1 MQRAIQTT
9 IMRGGTSKGIFLA
22 ASDLPAPGA
31 LRDAVILRI
40 FGSPDPRQIDGLGGA
55 DTLTSKLAII
65 GPPSVPSADVDY
77 TFGQVS
83 FVEAKVDY
91 GGNCGNISSAVG
103 PYASFVQVDA
113 SEKQR
118 VVRVHNT
125 NTGALLQCT
134 VQLSEGRAAVD
145 GEVEIAGAARRSAA
159 TRGSVTGKLLPSGQ
173 LKESLQVP
181 GDGPESVAEEVD
193 VTLLDAGQPMVF
205 MRATDLFK
213 LQPEVASAG
222 PKAQA
227 EALKNDAALLRRVER
242 IRGVAAVRMGIV
254 EQWHLAEKE
263 SPYTPFVAAISPP
276 ASKDADF
283 SSLCVFMQ
291 KIHQA
296 YPVTGSVATAAAA
309 LLEGSIFPEA
319 GLKPFPRSDD
329 GCKALVS
336 ASAIPVERLGS
347 YVELLEGAPP
357 VMDVDAAVRLEPPEL
372 LRAAMVRSAR
382 CLMDGEAYIPWSAA
396 EAVAAIAEKTPGMD
410 LNARRG
416 DPIATEELK
425 ALAPEL
431 GFQAA
436 REATGKIYETLE
448 KLKAAKQKNGDET
461 QSFEVCSLSLQKQ
474 LLSLRRAHRA
484 MIKFSDNGRMA
495 EVAARKQTESEFQ
508 NFQTRK
514 YESSVCR
521 AAAGRCRYLETPQ
534 LEELRPLI
542 TGFQEKEQDSTAE
555 AERATALT
563 EMIQQEL
570 QKRISLEEEL
580 KALEEKKQLE
590 QQKLTARVSLGKQ
603 LSAKI
608 SSLKRAL
615 EPLCSLLR
623 GDDATKPEAAGNP
636 GKGIPGMAG
645 AMGEK

>member
-1 MQRAIQTT
+1 MQRAIPTT

-22 ASDLPAPGA
+22 ASDLPVPGA

-103 PYASFVQVDA
+103 PYAIDKGFVPVDA

-145 GEVEIAGAARRSAA
+145 GEVEIAGVPGTAAPVDLDFSA

-173 LKESLQVP
+173 LKERLQVP
-181 GDGPESVAEEVD
+181 GDGPESMAEEVD

-213 LQPEVASAG
+213 LQPEVAGAG

-254 EQWHLAEKE
+254 DAWHLAEKE

-276 ASKDADF
+276 ASEDADF

-309 LLEGSIFPEA
+309 LLEDSIFPEA

-329 GCKALVS
+329 GCKALVRIGHPS
-336 ASAIPVERLGS
+336 G
-347 YVELLEGAPP
+347 

-372 LRAAMVRSAR
+372 LRAAMVRTAR
-382 CLMDGEAYIPWSAA
+382 CLMDGQVYIPWS
-396 EAVAAIAEKTPGMD
+396 VWP
-410 LNARRG
+410 
-416 DPIATEELK
+416 
-425 ALAPEL
+425 
-431 GFQAA
+431 
-436 REATGKIYETLE
+436 
-448 KLKAAKQKNGDET
+448 
-461 QSFEVCSLSLQKQ
+461 
-474 LLSLRRAHRA
+474 
-484 MIKFSDNGRMA
+484 
-495 EVAARKQTESEFQ
+495 
-508 NFQTRK
+508 
-514 YESSVCR
+514 
-521 AAAGRCRYLETPQ
+521 
-534 LEELRPLI
+534 
-542 TGFQEKEQDSTAE
+542 
-555 AERATALT
+555 
-563 EMIQQEL
+563 
-570 QKRISLEEEL
+570 
-580 KALEEKKQLE
+580 
-590 QQKLTARVSLGKQ
+590 
-603 LSAKI
+603 SA
-608 SSLKRAL
+608 
-615 EPLCSLLR
+615 
-623 GDDATKPEAAGNP
+623 
-636 GKGIPGMAG
+636 
-645 AMGEK
+645 

>member
-22 ASDLPAPGA
+22 AADLPAPGA

-103 PYASFVQVDA
+103 PYAIDKGFVKVDA
-113 SEKQR
+113 SEQQR

-145 GEVEIAGAARRSAA
+145 GDVQIAGVPGTAAPVDLDFSA

-173 LKESLQVP
+173 LRESLQVP
-181 GDGPESVAEEVD
+181 SDGESMEEVE

-254 EQWHLAEKE
+254 EHWHLAEKE

-276 ASKDADF
+276 DSKDADF

-319 GLKPFPRSDD
+319 GLKTFPRSDD
-329 GCKALVS
+329 GCKALVRIGHPS
-336 ASAIPVERLGS
+336 G
-347 YVELLEGAPP
+347 
-357 VMDVDAAVRLEPPEL
+357 VMEVDAAVRTEPPEL
-372 LRAAMVRSAR
+372 LRAAMVRTAR
-382 CLMDGEAYIPWSAA
+382 CLMDGQVYIPWSVWPA
-396 EAVAAIAEKTPGMD
+396 
-410 LNARRG
+410 
-416 DPIATEELK
+416 
-425 ALAPEL
+425 
-431 GFQAA
+431 
-436 REATGKIYETLE
+436 
-448 KLKAAKQKNGDET
+448 
-461 QSFEVCSLSLQKQ
+461 
-474 LLSLRRAHRA
+474 
-484 MIKFSDNGRMA
+484 
-495 EVAARKQTESEFQ
+495 
-508 NFQTRK
+508 
-514 YESSVCR
+514 
-521 AAAGRCRYLETPQ
+521 
-534 LEELRPLI
+534 
-542 TGFQEKEQDSTAE
+542 
-555 AERATALT
+555 
-563 EMIQQEL
+563 
-570 QKRISLEEEL
+570 
-580 KALEEKKQLE
+580 
-590 QQKLTARVSLGKQ
+590 
-603 LSAKI
+603 
-608 SSLKRAL
+608 
-615 EPLCSLLR
+615 
-623 GDDATKPEAAGNP
+623 
-636 GKGIPGMAG
+636 
-645 AMGEK
+645 